1 MSPAPKAPVIE
12 APVIEAR
19 GLTKRYGRAVAVDGI
34 DLAVEKGEVFGLL
47 GPNGSGKTTTI
58 LLLLGLTEPSAGEIR
73 VLGLDPLRQPL
84 AVKRRV
90 GYLPDQ
96 IGFYDHLTARENL
109 AYTAR
114 LAGIPVAEAR
124 RRIDAA
130 LDRVRLS
137 EVRDR
142 RVATFSRGMRQRL
155 GLAEVLVKQAEIAIL
170 DEPTSGLD
178 PQSTQE
184 LLEQIRELAAEGVT
198 IVLSSHLLA
207 MMQTICDRVA
217 LFRRGRIGLIGRV
230 GDLAADVLGGTHVVE
245 VEADGVDLPAVL
257 KQTPHVSGVS
267 PLAAGGGGARARAD
281 IRADIARRVVAA
293 GGALRAISMRQSS
306 LDEVYVHFF
315 EGDNHDVAA

>member
-1 MSPAPKAPVIE
+1 MSPVIE
-12 APVIEAR
+12 AS
-19 GLTKRYGRAVAVDGI
+19 GLVKRYGRFPAVDGI
-34 DLAVEKGEVFGLL
+34 DLTIGKGEVFGLL

-58 LLLLGLTEPSAGEIR
+58 LLLLGLTEPTAGAIK

-114 LAGIPVAEAR
+114 LTGLVSADAEK
-124 RRIDAA
+124 RIAAA
-130 LDRVRLS
+130 LERVRLAD
-137 EVRDR
+137 VRDK
-142 RVATFSRGMRQRL
+142 RVATYSRGMRQRL

-184 LLEQIRELAAEGVT
+184 LLDQIRELASEGVT
-198 IVLSSHLLA
+198 IVLSSHLLG

-217 LFRRGRIGLIGRV
+217 LFRKGRIGLIGKV
-230 GDLAADVLGGTHVVE
+230 GELTGDVLGGTHVVE
-245 VEADGVDLPAVL
+245 VEASGADLAAVL
-257 KQTPHVSGVS
+257 DGAPHISTVTP
-267 PLAAGGGGARARAD
+267 LKAGRWRIATD
-281 IRADIARRVVAA
+281 DDVRADIARRVVSA
-293 GGALRAISMRQSS
+293 GGALQAMTIRQSS

-315 EGDNHDVAA
+315 EGENHDVAA